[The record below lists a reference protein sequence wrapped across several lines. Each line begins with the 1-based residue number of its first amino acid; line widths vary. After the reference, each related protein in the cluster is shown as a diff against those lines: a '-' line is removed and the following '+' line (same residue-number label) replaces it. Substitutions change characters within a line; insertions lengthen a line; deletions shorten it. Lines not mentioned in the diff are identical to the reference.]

1 MVVGDWGRQGEYHQ
15 QDVADVMNQYS
26 NQYDAR
32 FIISTGDN
40 FYTNGVR
47 SVNDPLWQTCFENI
61 YHWSSLQ
68 KDWYVVLGNHDYHG
82 NPQAEIDYSKIS
94 RRWNL
99 PSRYYAVMKKIDDK
113 DSIRFLF
120 IDTSPFLTKYHAG
133 VQGYDL
139 NIDQNEIQKQDT
151 TKQLQ
156 WIDKE
161 LTNSRAQWN
170 IVVGHHPI
178 YSADFEHGNT
188 DELVAVLDPILRKH
202 HVQFYICGHAHDMQH
217 LKAPGDP
224 TEYVVSGAGSETR
237 PTGHGAMTQFGVN
250 TSGFAFFSATDD
262 SIQLNFIDYQ
272 GNVLYS
278 AKRGK

>member
-1 MVVGDWGRQGEYHQ
+1 
-15 QDVADVMNQYS
+15 MNNFSLQYPV
-26 NQYDAR
+26 N

-47 SVNDPLWQTCFENI
+47 SVSDPLWQTCFENI

-99 PSRYYAVMKKIDDK
+99 PSRYYTVTKKIDEK
-113 DSIRFLF
+113 DSVRFVF
-120 IDTSPFLTKYHAG
+120 IDTSPFLKQYHEG
-133 VQGYDL
+133 IPGHDM
-139 NIDQNEIQKQDT
+139 NIDQKEIQSQDT
-151 TKQLQ
+151 LKQLK
-156 WIDKE
+156 WIDNV
-161 LTNSRAQWN
+161 LASSRAQWN
-170 IVVGHHPI
+170 VVVGHHPI

-188 DELVAVLDPILRKH
+188 QELMAELDPILRKH
-202 HVQFYICGHAHDMQH
+202 HVQFYLCGHAHDMQY
-217 LKAPGDP
+217 LKVPGSP
-224 TEYVVSGAGSETR
+224 TDYVVSGAGSQTR
-237 PTGHGAMTQFGVN
+237 PTGHSDFTQFGVA
-250 TSGFAFFSATDD
+250 TSGFAFFSVTDD
-262 SIQLNFIDYQ
+262 SMQLNFIDYQ